1 MSQLLRRYLPESG
14 LAETVCLPTVY
25 RSTLNAIRLTDRGKA
40 LARVLGVEPIENNW
54 ERVLRRHQGEMQ
66 LAHTGLLL
74 DFERRARLRGYTT
87 TLVPEVWVEGFA
99 PDLWIERD
107 GSGLYVEVEG
117 RYHHATPRKWRAA
130 RRAQGFAAI
139 VARTPKGRA
148 RLVEDCRASGVAGI
162 ATDLLTLR
170 QRQQQALW
178 VET

>member
-1 MSQLLRRYLPESG
+1 
-14 LAETVCLPTVY
+14 
-25 RSTLNAIRLTDRGKA
+25 
-40 LARVLGVEPIENNW
+40 
-54 ERVLRRHQGEMQ
+54 
-66 LAHTGLLL
+66 L
-74 DFERRARLRGYTT
+74 DFKRRARLRGYTT

-148 RLVEDCRASGVAGI
+148 RLVKDCRASGVAGI

-170 QRQQQALW
+170 QWEQQALW
-178 VET
+178 VEAWPAATATVSMAVMDRLQSLLRPSLSASAN